1 MLLALAVTVLTASPD
16 QGPVVVLVASKR
28 AGAEAFTAK
37 VATKVQQTLLA
48 NGTAGVLDDAAGAK
62 LVKKAGGD
70 ARACQGGTECL
81 AKTALLLGPKAVV
94 IGVDV
99 GKIAKTLAIHVEAVR
114 AGANE
119 PLAIADFSAPA
130 DTWAEQSAEPLT
142 AFAKQLAE
150 KLVAPETP
158 PVAKADEIKRP
169 ADAPSDT
176 SLVPPPQPSTT
187 SPAVTASRSSSS
199 GGGKIVPILAVGVA
213 AAALITSGV
222 LLGLGMSEKGVVDRS
237 ITGMNTELSKS
248 EFDARRSRGNTY
260 FTLSLSTAL
269 LGLVLGAT
277 GGVLFVL

>member
-16 QGPVVVLVASKR
+16 QGPITVLVASKR

-37 VATKVQQTLLA
+37 VATKVHQTLLA
-48 NGTAGVLDDAAGAK
+48 NGTAGVLDDGAGAK

-70 ARACQGGTECL
+70 ARNCAGGTECL
-81 AKTALLLGPKAVV
+81 AKTAALLGPKAVV

-119 PLAIADFSAPA
+119 PLAIADFTAPA
-130 DTWAEQSAEPLT
+130 DTWADQSAEPLT
-142 AFAKQLAE
+142 AFAKQVAE

-158 PVAKADEIKRP
+158 PVAKADDIKRP
-169 ADAPSDT
+169 SDAPNDT
-176 SLVPPPQPSTT
+176 NLTPPPQPTT

-199 GGGKIVPILAVGVA
+199 SGKIVPVIAVGVA
-213 AAALITSGV
+213 AAALITSGIF
-222 LLGLGMSEKGVVDRS
+222 LGLGMSEKGVVDRS
-237 ITGMNTELSKS
+237 ITGMNTELTKS

-277 GGVLFVL
+277 GGVLFIL

>member
-1 MLLALAVTVLTASPD
+1 MLLALAVTFLTASPE

-48 NGTAGVLDDAAGAK
+48 NGVAGALDDAAGAK

-81 AKTALLLGPKAVV
+81 AKTALLLGPKALV

-99 GKIAKTLAIHVEAVR
+99 GKIARTLAIHVEAVR
-114 AGANE
+114 AGGVE
-119 PLAIADFSAPA
+119 PLAVADFTAPA
-130 DTWAEQSAEPLT
+130 DTWADQSAELLVP
-142 AFAKQLAE
+142 FAKQLAE
-150 KLVAPETP
+150 KLEAAETP

-176 SLVPPPQPSTT
+176 NLVPPPQPSTT
-187 SPAVTASRSSSS
+187 TPAVTASRSSG
-199 GGGKIVPILAVGVA
+199 GGGKIVPIIAVGVA

-222 LLGLGMSEKGVVDRS
+222 FLGLGMSEKGVVDRS
-237 ITGMNTELSKS
+237 ITGMNTELTRS
-248 EFDARRSRGNTY
+248 EFDARRTRGNTY

-277 GGVLFVL
+277 GGVLFIL